1 MKRTRKRA
9 SAHSESSTSRNRTL
23 VFGKHDTV
31 SLAESASRQ
40 YETRQETD
48 MFAGMYQAVVELGI
62 MEPPFSPI
70 TLKKLPAH
78 HNVLLQCIE
87 AMVTNIAGF
96 GWRLEYVGPDG
107 QMESAEAQDEKER
120 LECLLEQPNDEDD
133 YTEVRKR
140 LQRDMETYGYAFME
154 VGRDSEGEVSM
165 LFHVPADTVRAT
177 WQDRNPTKVEVKLK
191 RGKKSVTQVIRKRF
205 RRFVQLHGRDKVF
218 FKEFGDPRV
227 ISPKTGLE
235 DATLSLSES
244 ATEILMVRLYATGE
258 VYGWPRW
265 INQLPAIF
273 GSREAEMVNL
283 RFFEDNAIPALAVL
297 ISGGSLSKD
306 GEEALREMFQGKG
319 TGRDRMHKA
328 IVLEALPDEE
338 SADLEG
344 RVPPAKIELKPL
356 SGDRQGDAL
365 FQKYDEENQQKVRS
379 AFRIG
384 NIFVGRS
391 EDYNRATAE
400 AALAT
405 AECQVFGP
413 DRAAFDKVMNRRV
426 LAIDGEPPRFW
437 RLRTNPAKIAGG
449 DAVVKSL
456 VDLNTIG
463 AMTPNVA
470 IGIANELFDLKI
482 PTITEEWGDMPYKA
496 GGGVGVDTEFD
507 ADGKPI
513 KPVPVLPGKAGKP
526 AGSKEP
532 ENTSKAAGQQRV
544 RIRLASGAQAKP
556 SVTPE
561 QAYTSLSK
569 AVEDT
574 IVGRVLEQLVPQI
587 LHAMEAKTANKE

>member
-1 MKRTRKRA
+1 MATQNRTRAVKSDRA
-9 SAHSESSTSRNRTL
+9 RKL
-23 VFGKHDTV
+23 VFGANEGISV
-31 SLAESASRQ
+31 AESTARQ

-48 MFAGMYQAVVELGI
+48 MFAGMYQAVAELGI

-107 QMESAEAQDEKER
+107 QMQSTEAVDEKER

-133 YTEVRKR
+133 FTEIRKR
-140 LQRDMETYGYAFME
+140 LQRDMETYGYGFME
-154 VGRDSEGEVSM
+154 VGRDAEGEVSM

-177 WQDRNPTKVEVKLK
+177 WQDKTSTPVSVKLK
-191 RGKKSVTQVIRKRF
+191 RGKKTIQQTIRKRF

-218 FKEFGDPRV
+218 FKEFGDPRN
-227 ISPKTGLE
+227 ISPKTGQPDE
-235 DATLSLSES
+235 TLGLGET
-244 ATEILMVRLYATGE
+244 ATEILMVRIYANGE
-258 VYGWPRW
+258 VYSWPRW

-297 ISGGSLSKD
+297 ISGGSLSQE

-319 TGRDRMHKA
+319 KGRDRMHKA
-328 IVLEALPDEE
+328 IVLEALPDED

-344 RVPPAKIELKPL
+344 RVPPAKIELQPL
-356 SGDRQGDAL
+356 GGDRQGDAL
-365 FQKYDEENQQKVRS
+365 FQKYDEENQKKVRS

-413 DRAAFDKVMNRRV
+413 DRATFDKIMNRRV

-437 RLRTNPAKIAGG
+437 RLRTNPAKISGG
-449 DAVVKSL
+449 ENIVTSL
-456 VDLNTIG
+456 VELNSIG

-470 IGIANELFDLKI
+470 IGIANELFDLKVPLI
-482 PTITEEWGDMPYKA
+482 EEEWGDMPYKS

-507 ADGKPI
+507 ANGKPVKPEPPAPVGKPKDKP
-513 KPVPVLPGKAGKP
+513 KPVAKGA
-526 AGSKEP
+526 AAP
-532 ENTSKAAGQQRV
+532 ERV
-544 RIRLASGAQAKP
+544 RVRLAAK
-556 SVTPE
+556 TPE
-561 QAYTSLSK
+561 QTYLALTKTIEDSLV
-569 AVEDT
+569 ARVMDRVIPHLVEA
-574 IVGRVLEQLVPQI
+574 INN
-587 LHAMEAKTANKE
+587 TAARS